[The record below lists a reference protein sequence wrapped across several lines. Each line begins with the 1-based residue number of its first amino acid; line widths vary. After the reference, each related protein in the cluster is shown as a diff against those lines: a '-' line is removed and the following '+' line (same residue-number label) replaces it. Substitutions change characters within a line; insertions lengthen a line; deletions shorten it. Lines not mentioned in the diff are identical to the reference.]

1 MPLDFCHPEAPHKKL
16 RMPEWYVSSLMM
28 DRALDAVVRR
38 VKHLDREH
46 DIPYL
51 AGYSLDGST
60 IYFDRHMPQSFK
72 FRGRVIETD
81 RFLLLHE
88 EVEKTL
94 IDRLGLHYLHAH
106 QIATRAE
113 QAAVRA
119 AGISWR
125 AYDRFMQKNVKRDS
139 DERLS
144 KVPADLDTKPYRDEH
159 DFDLLRRMIQGLNW
173 RRANPYI
180 LPSARRGSSISANR
194 LKTPAYSSIR
204 IILRQL
210 DVASVEQVFRRHS
223 AVLHERS
230 APQRQCHVAVDG
242 KALRLSF
249 DNFQDRKAA
258 HMLSAFASDT
268 ALVLAHLDCDEKSN
282 EIPAV
287 QALLRQLGLDRV
299 LLTADAMHCQKK
311 LSKRPRRPVRS

>member
-38 VKHLDREH
+38 VKHLDRNH

-51 AGYSLDGST
+51 AGYSLDGHT
-60 IYFDRHMPQSFK
+60 IYIDRHMPKSFK
-72 FRGRVIETD
+72 SRGRVIETD

-94 IDRLGLHYLHAH
+94 IDRLSLHYLHAH

-125 AYDRFMQKNVKRDS
+125 AYDRFMQKNVKRDG

-159 DFDLLRRMIQGLNW
+159 DFDLLRRIMAAVENGH
-173 RRANPYI
+173 
-180 LPSARRGSSISANR
+180 LPSKRGKAAVRKAVQKVMRHVEVHRGRKAPSANKR
-194 LKTPAYSSIR
+194 VR
-204 IILRQL
+204 ER
-210 DVASVEQVFRRHS
+210 VA
-223 AVLHERS
+223 A
-230 APQRQCHVAVDG
+230 
-242 KALRLSF
+242 K
-249 DNFQDRKAA
+249 
-258 HMLSAFASDT
+258 
-268 ALVLAHLDCDEKSN
+268 
-282 EIPAV
+282 
-287 QALLRQLGLDRV
+287 
-299 LLTADAMHCQKK
+299 
-311 LSKRPRRPVRS
+311 